1 MPHKITSNSACPQ
14 NVTFV
19 HRVGSAIF
27 YASCSGLITV
37 VNKLVL
43 TSYGFPS
50 FQLLA
55 IGQLLISIVL
65 LYVARLSNLIAFPPF
80 SRYIFMKIMPLPVFF
95 FGNLLFGLGGT
106 QAVSLPMFTALRRFS
121 IWMTM
126 LGEQYILK
134 QKQSLTAEISVY
146 LMVIGALI
154 ASGDDLMFNW
164 FGYIFITVNNFST
177 TAQGVIIKQKLVNR
191 DFDPNGL
198 LFYNS
203 LIVIGPSILLA
214 LLTEDLNKVWNYNG
228 YCDIGFRCAFLL
240 SSLMGF
246 LLNYSTMLC
255 TKYNSPLTTTVV
267 GACKNLF
274 VTYLGMFIGGDYVF
288 SLINFIGLNIRN
300 FELEQVIKKEIA
312 IGSIVYS
319 WVTFTSK
326 SPSNAA
332 NTSETSAVIPKK

>member
-1 MPHKITSNSACPQ
+1 MTRKSQSSSSHPQ
-14 NVTFV
+14 NLLFIQ
-19 HRVGSAIF
+19 RLSSALF
-27 YASCSGLITV
+27 YGICSGLITI

-55 IGQLLISIVL
+55 IGQ
-65 LYVARLSNLIAFPPF
+65 
-80 SRYIFMKIMPLPVFF
+80 IMPLPLFF

-126 LGEQYILK
+126 IGEQFILHE
-134 QKQSLTAEISVY
+134 KQSFTAQLSVY

-154 ASGDDLMFNW
+154 ASGDDLTFNL
-164 FGYIFITVNNFST
+164 FGYVFLSINNLCT
-177 TAQGVIIKQKLVNR
+177 TAQGVVMKQKLVNK
-191 DFDPNGL
+191 DFNQNGL

-203 LIVIGPSILLA
+203 FIILGPTILLA
-214 LLTEDLNKVWNYNG
+214 LFTEDLNKVWNYNH
-228 YCDIGFRCAFLL
+228 YNDIGFIFAFLL

-255 TKYNSPLTTTVV
+255 TNYNSPLTTTVV

-274 VTYLGMFIGGDYVF
+274 VTYLGMFIGGDYMF
-288 SLINFIGLNIRN
+288 SFVNFIGLNIS
-300 FELEQVIKKEIA
+300 A
-312 IGSIVYS
+312 IGSILYS
-319 WVTFTSK
+319 WVTFTQKASSKTANISDRSTVISSK
-326 SPSNAA
+326 SKCMYSLIEKIIATNIYH
-332 NTSETSAVIPKK
+332 S